1 MSKEQH
7 KIDLHHAPRYILA
20 GALILTPLLLTWLVF
35 EFLFYTLFHLGQPGA
50 SAFYKVVYGISPG
63 FAEWFLT
70 PWVEYLGAVGLTLV
84 VLYFLG
90 WAMTHVLGRRL
101 VAWFEALLERV
112 PLVKT
117 IYGGIKIFL
126 VAFQTKPQG
135 VERVVLIDF
144 PSPEMKTIGLVTRTM
159 VDEASG
165 EELAVVYVPTS
176 PNPTG
181 GFIQLLPLAKVISTD
196 WTLDEA
202 MQFLMTAGTAAPDTI
217 GFARNGDDAR
227 DKPAQPGVST
237 SARCSSS

>member
-1 MSKEQH
+1 MNKEQH
-7 KIDLHHAPRYILA
+7 KLDLHHAPKYILA
-20 GALILTPLLLTWLVF
+20 GALLLTPLLLTWLVF
-35 EFLFYTLFHLGQPGA
+35 EFLFHTLFHLGQPGVSVFDKA
-50 SAFYKVVYGISPG
+50 IDRVSPG
-63 FAEWFLT
+63 FAEWLLT
-70 PWVEYLGAVGLTLV
+70 PWVEYLMAVALTLV

-90 WAMTHVLGRRL
+90 WATTQVLGRRL
-101 VAWFEALLERV
+101 LAWFEVLLERV

-159 VDEASG
+159 IDEASG

-181 GFIQLLPLAKVISTD
+181 GFIQFVPLAKVISTD

-202 MQFLMTAGTAAPDTI
+202 MQFLMTAGTAARDTI
-217 GFARNGDDAR
+217 SFARNVDAR
-227 DKPAQPGVST
+227 DKPAP
-237 SARCSSS
+237 APE

>member
-1 MSKEQH
+1 MSKEKH

-35 EFLFYTLFHLGQPGA
+35 EFLFHTLFHLGQPGA
-50 SAFYKVVYGISPG
+50 SVFYKAMHRVSPG
-63 FAEWFLT
+63 FAEWLFT
-70 PWVEYLGAVGLTLV
+70 PWVEYLSAVALTLV

-90 WAMTHVLGRRL
+90 WATTQVLGRRL
-101 VAWFEALLERV
+101 LAWFEALMDRL

-126 VAFQTKPQG
+126 AAFQTKPEG

-159 VDEASG
+159 IDEASG

-176 PNPTG
+176 PNPTS
-181 GFIQLLPLAKVISTD
+181 GFIQIMSLTKVISTN

-202 MQFLMTAGTAAPDTI
+202 MQFLLTAGTAAPDTI
-217 GFARNGDDAR
+217 TFARNVGAR
-227 DKPAQPGVST
+227 DKPAP
-237 SARCSSS
+237 APE